1 MEGLLKCGLFRII
14 PTVYESVG
22 PGGAQDSTFLTD
34 SQVVVVLLV
43 RGPSFKN
50 HGSELVS
57 LNPNQNNCKS
67 AFKSSY

>member
-1 MEGLLKCGLFRII
+1 MKCGLFRII

-43 RGPSFKN
+43 WGPSFKN
-50 HGSELVS
+50 H
-57 LNPNQNNCKS
+57 
-67 AFKSSY
+67 